1 MIRWML
7 PCDVGNDLL
16 DLLVSLCAVDIR
28 ACMCWM
34 QLLVSKTM
42 CHDWSCEPLEVWDCI
57 CIDVN
62 DSKEDAAARCM
73 WSKQCDRVAC
83 RSIQNHWA
91 SHVHHGQHTLFN
103 SASVFARARS
113 GANTVARGHHACNCM
128 QPCSTS
134 SCRQTKRTH
143 RPACHADVV
152 FVPSATGSPDAAW
165 YVPINPWCCRYD
177 GAVPDALAALTAH
190 SASADVTDI
199 TRAVVQTVLLRQ
211 CGDRE
216 SDAPC
221 SNALAW
227 SLFSNCRMCGLP
239 AFALAEKKAQPRD

>member
-1 MIRWML
+1 VVQAM
-7 PCDVGNDLL
+7 
-16 DLLVSLCAVDIR
+16 
-28 ACMCWM
+28 
-34 QLLVSKTM
+34 
-42 CHDWSCEPLEVWDCI
+42 
-57 CIDVN
+57 
-62 DSKEDAAARCM
+62 
-73 WSKQCDRVAC
+73 
-83 RSIQNHWA
+83 RSSGRSSQHHWA

-113 GANTVARGHHACNCM
+113 GAHTVARVHHACNCM

-199 TRAVVQTVLLRQ
+199 TQAVMQTVLLRASVWRLRVWCTMHMHLRGRFLQ
-211 CGDRE
+211 IVECADTLPLHLRRKPSRE
-216 SDAPC
+216 IREVGTITLVS
-221 SNALAW
+221 
-227 SLFSNCRMCGLP
+227 
-239 AFALAEKKAQPRD
+239 